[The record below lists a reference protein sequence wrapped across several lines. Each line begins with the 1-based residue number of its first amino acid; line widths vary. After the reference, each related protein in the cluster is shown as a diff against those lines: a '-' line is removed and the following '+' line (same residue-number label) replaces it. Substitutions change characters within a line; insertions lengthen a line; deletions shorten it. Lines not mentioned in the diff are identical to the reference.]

1 MKLYRGDWRAAAIF
15 LHSSAAFLSQSSS
28 CGLRVNITS
37 VRGKQREADSVI
49 SAGFGTSTARL
60 NPTDNHSIEITALL
74 RGTSLCFV
82 LSRNGTHAV
91 FSTGVFHFHFEGKGL
106 FLGAGSSGLAPSLD
120 GGGGHDVSEMARR
133 VWIFQRNRTRRWDLD
148 LRWRSRFS
156 WYTHTHTH
164 IEHTQAPAV
173 FKLSLPHIHTHID
186 FIIDNMLKKTPD
198 TGLTAFPISQTAVTL
213 TSPTK
218 RSRMLGPRCNTLS
231 RKPDWCWCVYVC
243 VVIAVGIF
251 SQDGL
256 SQFPLVA

>member
-120 GGGGHDVSEMARR
+120 GGGDMMCQKWRGVFEFFRGTEHGDGI
-133 VWIFQRNRTRRWDLD
+133 WISGGGAGSAD
-148 LRWRSRFS
+148 
-156 WYTHTHTH
+156 THTHTH
-164 IEHTQAPAV
+164 TSSIHRHLPYLSSLFHTYT
-173 FKLSLPHIHTHID
+173 HT
-186 FIIDNMLKKTPD
+186 
-198 TGLTAFPISQTAVTL
+198 
-213 TSPTK
+213 
-218 RSRMLGPRCNTLS
+218 
-231 RKPDWCWCVYVC
+231 
-243 VVIAVGIF
+243 
-251 SQDGL
+251 
-256 SQFPLVA
+256 